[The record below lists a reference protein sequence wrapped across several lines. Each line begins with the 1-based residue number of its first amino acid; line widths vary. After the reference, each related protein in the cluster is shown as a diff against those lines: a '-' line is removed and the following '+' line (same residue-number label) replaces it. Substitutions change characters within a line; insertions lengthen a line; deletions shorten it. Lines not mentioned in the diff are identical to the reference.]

1 MMKTMV
7 DVNKTTGFEAERTH
21 EEIAKEMGISRAY
34 VSFLEKS
41 ALDKVRIALRARY
54 DVYSPDDLVWPS
66 TAIRSS

>member
-54 DVYSPDDLVWPS
+54 DVYSPDDLV
-66 TAIRSS
+66 

>member
-54 DVYSPDDLVWPS
+54 DVYSPDDLL
-66 TAIRSS
+66 

>member
-1 MMKTMV
+1 MKTMV
-7 DVNKTTGFEAERTH
+7 DVNKTTGFQAELTH

-54 DVYSPDDLVWPS
+54 DVYSPDDLV
-66 TAIRSS
+66 